1 MRRAQEERE
10 LKKTTLGR
18 GLDALIPKEI
28 GEAGARA
35 GAGYIVA
42 GIGEIN
48 PNKSQP
54 RKDFDDASISELTS
68 SIREKG
74 IIQPLVVRQTGSGYE
89 IIAGERRWRA
99 AQRAGLT
106 KIPIIVKEASDRE
119 ALELA
124 LIENLQREDLN
135 PIEEATAYN
144 QLIEDFGLTH
154 EDVSNRIG
162 KERSTITN
170 HLRLLRLSEEAKR
183 ALIEGEITAG
193 HARAL
198 LGIESRERS
207 REVLNAIR
215 KRRLS
220 VRTTENLI
228 RKLSKERKKVES
240 EPEGDDLYLRQITD
254 ELKRA
259 LNTQVRIVNKKG
271 RGKIEIEYYSQDE
284 LERLSRILIG
294 NE

>member
-1 MRRAQEERE
+1 MRRAQEGRE

-18 GLDALIPKEI
+18 GLDAIIPKET

-35 GAGYIVA
+35 GTGYIVA
-42 GIGEIN
+42 GIGEIK
-48 PNKSQP
+48 PNQSQP

-74 IIQPLVVRQTGSGYE
+74 IIQPLVVRQTGRGYE

-106 KIPIIVKEASDRE
+106 RIPVIVKEASDRE

-135 PIEEATAYN
+135 PIEEAAAYS

-170 HLRLLRLSEEAKR
+170 QLRLLKLSEEAKR

-193 HARAL
+193 HARAIL
-198 LGIESRERS
+198 SIESES
-207 REVLNAIR
+207 GSSEVLNAIR
-215 KRRLS
+215 KQKLS
-220 VRTTENLI
+220 VRATEKLI
-228 RKLSKERKKVES
+228 RKLSRQKKVEL
-240 EPEGDDLYLRQITD
+240 EPDDDDLYLRQVVD

-259 LNTQVRIVNKKG
+259 LNTHVRIVNNKG
-271 RGKIEIEYYSQDE
+271 RGKIEIEYYSEDE
-284 LERLSRILIG
+284 LERLYRILMG
-294 NE
+294 E